1 VDVARI
7 QRFTNRTQADLAC
20 GLLVAHGIDAL
31 VMVDDAG
38 GMRPDIS
45 FGIGGVAVVVPDEQ
59 LDEAL
64 ELLDTP
70 DAFDDHDGDTDPG
83 GPLAG

>member
-1 VDVARI
+1 MARI
-7 QRFTNRTQADLAC
+7 QWFTDRTQADLAC
-20 GLLVAHGIDAL
+20 GLLVAHGISAVVL
-31 VMVDDAG
+31 VDDAG

-45 FGIGGVAVVVPDEQ
+45 FGIGGVAVVVPDDQ

-70 DAFDDHDGDTDPG
+70 DGPAGSDEDKRPDGAAG
-83 GPLAG
+83 G